1 MHKTKKQI
9 NINTLEQSQTDEL
22 AHLARGLEA
31 NGCNNNGIVEWP
43 AEFAASGKV
52 LTQIDST
59 IDADLWTQK
68 MASSDKS
75 GKQL

>member
-1 MHKTKKQI
+1 
-9 NINTLEQSQTDEL
+9 
-22 AHLARGLEA
+22 LEA

-43 AEFAASGKV
+43 VEFAASGKV